1 MSIMVGQKAP
11 EFTTSALVGRDITE
25 ISLSDYSGKWVVLF
39 FYPMDFTFVCPTE
52 LVDFNNHID
61 EFEDRDAVL
70 LGGST
75 DTAYSHLGW
84 VKSHEDLGDLKYPL
98 FADVSKQMALD
109 YGILHPEDAVALRG
123 TFIIDPEGNL
133 RWVNVNDLN
142 VGRSVQ
148 ETLRVLDALQ
158 TDELCAC
165 GREVGGATLE
175 L

>member
-1 MSIMVGQKAP
+1 MTISIGEQVP
-11 EFTTSALVGRDITE
+11 DFTTDALVDRNIEE
-25 ISLSDYSGKWVVLF
+25 ISISDYEGQWVVLF

-52 LVDFNNHID
+52 IVEFNDHVAD
-61 EFEDRDAVL
+61 FEDRDAVV

-84 VKSHEDLGDLKYPL
+84 VKADPDLSDLDFPL
-98 FADVSKQMALD
+98 FADVTKEMAEEFGVLNEEE
-109 YGILHPEDAVALRG
+109 GVAHRG
-123 TFIIDPEGNL
+123 TFIIDPEGSI
-133 RWVNVNDLN
+133 RWVNVNDMS

-165 GREVGGATLE
+165 ERDVGGDTIQL
-175 L
+175 